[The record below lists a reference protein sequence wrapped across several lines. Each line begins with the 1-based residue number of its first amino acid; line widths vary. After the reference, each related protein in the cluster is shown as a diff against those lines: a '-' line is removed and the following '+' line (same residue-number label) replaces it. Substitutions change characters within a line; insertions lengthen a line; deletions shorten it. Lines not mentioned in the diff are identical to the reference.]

1 MLFYARRGG
10 FAVKMKKTTVRVS
23 CIVLLFITLGAAALC
38 AQVRSLRVTY
48 LYDNTAAM
56 DGVKPDWGFSCLIE
70 ADGKTIL
77 FDTGANADVLR
88 QNLAALKVD
97 LLEVD
102 ALVFSHQHDDHT
114 AGSAAVPPL
123 PGISIY
129 LPLHAKLPWTAS
141 AAVSRVSTIQV
152 PVGDPVEV
160 FPGIRVQAELP
171 GVTWED
177 SLTVDTPRGLVVIV
191 GCAHPGIIKMLENI
205 RDATHRPIYMV
216 LGGFHLL
223 STPANEVKGIVS
235 AFKAIGVQYA
245 GPTHCTGDEAMRL
258 FREAYGEGFIR
269 GGVGTVV
276 EVKDAGP

>member
-1 MLFYARRGG
+1 
-10 FAVKMKKTTVRVS
+10 VS
-23 CIVLLFITLGAAALC
+23 VVLLFIILGAAGLC
-38 AQVRSLRVTY
+38 AQVRSLRITY
-48 LYDNTAAM
+48 LYDNTSAV
-56 DGVKPDWGFSCLIE
+56 DGVKPNWGFSSLIE
-70 ADGKTIL
+70 ADGRTIL

-114 AGSAAVPPL
+114 AGSAAIPPL
-123 PGISIY
+123 PGISVY
-129 LPLHAKLPWTAS
+129 LPLHAKLPGTAS
-141 AAVSRVSTIQV
+141 AAVSRVSAKLV

-160 FPGIRVQAELP
+160 FPWITAQAELP

-191 GCAHPGIIKMLENI
+191 GCSHPGIVKMLESI

-216 LGGFHLL
+216 IGGFHLL
-223 STPANEVKGIVS
+223 YTPVDEVKGIVS
-235 AFKAIGVQYA
+235 AFRAMGVQYA

-258 FREAYGEGFIR
+258 FREAYGDKFIR

-276 EVKDAGP
+276 EVKDADP